1 MDGRAGQTVAGYRLI
16 RLLGEGAQSRVF
28 LAWAPGQG
36 PVVALKLTPLGPA
49 ATEAQARAFMA
60 SACAARVLQHPN
72 VAAVLD
78 AGVEGTTGWLAM
90 EAVPGCD
97 LTRYTRAPRLL
108 PEAVVLDL
116 CAQIAEGLAHAHG
129 RGLAH
134 RDVKPANVLVDW
146 AARQVKLVDFGLARA
161 ADGANTGTG
170 IVPGTPTYMAPE
182 LLAGGLPSAA
192 SDLYA
197 LGAMLFELLCG
208 APPFAEASLGRFLQQ
223 VSQQPAPAPEAV
235 RPGLPASLLPGLKPL
250 LSGLLAKTA
259 RERPQD
265 AAEVAARLRVLAQ
278 AAHEPA
284 ARVAGDTP

>member
-1 MDGRAGQTVAGYRLI
+1 MDVSPGQSVAGYRLI

-28 LAWAPGQG
+28 LAWAPGQAQ
-36 PVVALKLTPLGPA
+36 VVALKLTPLSPDIR
-49 ATEAQARAFMA
+49 TEQARAFLA
-60 SACAARVLQHPN
+60 SASAVRALHHPH

-78 AGVEGTTGWLAM
+78 AGIEGQTGWLAM

-97 LTRYTRAPRLL
+97 LTRYTRPPRLL

-116 CAQIAEGLAHAHG
+116 CAQVAEGLAYAHG
-129 RGLAH
+129 QGLVH

-161 ADGANTGTG
+161 ADSANTGTG

-182 LLAGGLPSAA
+182 LLAGGKPSAA

-208 APPFAEASLGRFLQQ
+208 APPFAEASMGHFLRR
-223 VSQQPAPAPEAV
+223 VSQEPAPAPESV
-235 RPGLPASLLPGLKPL
+235 RPDLPAPLLPGLKTL
-250 LSGLLAKTA
+250 LGSLLAKSLRERTGDAQAVARRLQALAASLGSQTA
-259 RERPQD
+259 R
-265 AAEVAARLRVLAQ
+265 
-278 AAHEPA
+278 
-284 ARVAGDTP
+284 AGATP